1 MTTFNNNDQNLL
13 ISNTMEFK
21 FQGKVL
27 TTIVYDNIDNM
38 ELNSAG
44 KAWFCVPHY
53 SELKIEITIN
63 GEPFMF
69 DENIMNTKGDDYVR
83 KYQKIFDPF
92 HLTLLEVQQ
101 ALSNNK
107 TTNDVVL
114 SHTGE
119 VRELAE
125 SIAKDSWWL
134 LRHLKPFIVTL
145 LLFLS
150 TFFISCGSTTTY
162 VKVPKAQYE
171 LQQQKLHAADNF
183 IDMLWEAYPDIMLD
197 VYSETDTYQV
207 LVGE

>member
-1 MTTFNNNDQNLL
+1 M
-13 ISNTMEFK
+13 
-21 FQGKVL
+21 
-27 TTIVYDNIDNM
+27 
-38 ELNSAG
+38 
-44 KAWFCVPHY
+44 
-53 SELKIEITIN
+53 
-63 GEPFMF
+63 
-69 DENIMNTKGDDYVR
+69 
-83 KYQKIFDPF
+83 
-92 HLTLLEVQQ
+92 
-101 ALSNNK
+101 
-107 TTNDVVL
+107 VL

-134 LRHLKPFIVTL
+134 LRNLKPFIATL

-183 IDMLWEAYPDIMLD
+183 IDMLWEDYPDIMLD